1 METMSVFK
9 VSLGPWPELRY
20 KPETAA
26 VMLREYARE
35 GFLDSREGDP
45 AVEVEVADLRNKM
58 HAILN
63 RLRPAEK
70 TVLCCVYSDYDHEVY
85 QSPYAAAAAVAEI
98 SPERAQAIHK
108 QLLRKLREYLS
119 NHPI

>member
-20 KPETAA
+20 NPETAA
-26 VMLREYARE
+26 VMLREYSKE
-35 GFLDSREGDP
+35 GFLDAREGDP
-45 AVEVEVADLRNKM
+45 AVEVEAADLRNKVNN
-58 HAILN
+58 IIS

-70 TVLCCVYSDYDHEVY
+70 TVINCVYGDYDLTAYE
-85 QSPYAAAAAVAEI
+85 SPYAAAAAAAEI

-108 QLLRKLREYLS
+108 QLLVKLRRYLS
-119 NHPI
+119 CNPI